1 MSDFADYVVDLVRE
15 QLRRMP
21 AFKGV
26 TRDDFDNN
34 IFADL
39 ERDIRDA
46 LEVEIEGL
54 EDAAY
59 RCGRDDAEY
68 EAELKAEAAKK
79 KQNTKQRRT
88 A

>member
-1 MSDFADYVVDLVRE
+1 MSDFADYVVDLRE

-26 TRDDFDNN
+26 TRDDFDND

-39 ERDIRDA
+39 ERDMRDA

-54 EDAAY
+54 EDAAMPST
-59 RCGRDDAEY
+59 RP
-68 EAELKAEAAKK
+68 
-79 KQNTKQRRT
+79 N
-88 A
+88 